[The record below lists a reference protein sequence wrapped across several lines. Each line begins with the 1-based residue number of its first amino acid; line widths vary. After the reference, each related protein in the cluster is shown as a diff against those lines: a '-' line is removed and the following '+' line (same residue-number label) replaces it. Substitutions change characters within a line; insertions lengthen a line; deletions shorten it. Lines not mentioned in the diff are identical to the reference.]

1 MAMSE
6 TETRR
11 SSKADHVYRDLKE
24 SILSGAL
31 EPGGAIDKLAL
42 CERLGV
48 SRFPVSSAINRL
60 AFERLVTVEPQHGS
74 FVAKISIDDV
84 RERLLVRRALEA
96 EIAAQA
102 AERMPNDGVEALE
115 RNLRYQQAAVE
126 ARDVAGFYA
135 LDVDFHRLLPA
146 QLGLAPLRRDSRRPA
161 LASGKG
167 QAPPAIARRTHADEP
182 SPNMPPSPMRSPAGD
197 AAGARAAMHHHLQQ
211 TTDLFETFAMERSS
225 LFSR

>member
-60 AFERLVTVEPQHGS
+60 AYERLVTIEPQHGS
-74 FVAKISIDDV
+74 FVAKISVDDV
-84 RERLLVRRALEA
+84 RERLLVRRALES

-102 AERMPNDGVEALE
+102 ALRMPREGTEALE
-115 RNLRYQQAAVE
+115 RNLRYQQAAVD
-126 ARDVAGFYA
+126 ARDVAGFYS
-135 LDVDFHRLLPA
+135 LDVDFHRLLA
-146 QLGLAPLRRDSRRPA
+146 SQLGLGHSGEILDGLRSHLERVRR
-161 LASGKG
+161 LLL
-167 QAPPAIARRTHADEP
+167 
-182 SPNMPPSPMRSPAGD
+182 SPAGRLPMSFSEHSAIATAVSRGD
-197 AAGARAAMHHHLQQ
+197 APAARAAMHYHLQQ
-211 TTDLFETFAMERSS
+211 TTDLFETFATERSS